1 MSSVGVLPSQ
11 NLRKMI
17 VDKLIYS
24 DTQIEVSQI
33 QPSSLDLRLGK
44 RAWRIQASFLTGKNF
59 TVKEKLKNFKLFDF
73 DLKEG
78 VVFEKGCV
86 YLAEIEESISLPS
99 NIEGIANAKSSI
111 GRLDILTR
119 LITDYGKEF
128 DRIPKGFSGKLYVEI
143 SPKSFPVLVKS
154 GQKLNQIRLR
164 VGKTVLSDDQ
174 LKKLTT
180 KISIMDQIAV
190 VDNGLSFSVDLSKN
204 NENLIGYKAKSQT
217 QIINLEKLNF
227 YNILDFWEPLS
238 SHKDSLIL
246 DPGAFYILVSK
257 EEVYIP
263 PNYAAEMIPYIPMV
277 GEFRVHYAGFFDP
290 GFGKVSNNIGSKG
303 VLEVRCHETPFSLH
317 HGQSVGRLIFEKMLE
332 KPDVL
337 YGKNLNSNYQ
347 GQKLKLSKHFKNQ
360 EAIFES

>member
-1 MSSVGVLPSQ
+1 
-11 NLRKMI
+11 MI

-44 RAWRIQASFLTGKNF
+44 ELGEFKLLFNRKKF

-73 DLKEG
+73 DLRRSS
-78 VVFEKGCV
+78 FEKGCV

-99 NIEGIANAKSSI
+99 NIEGIANAKSSS

-119 LITDYGKEF
+119 CRTEYGKEF
-128 DRIPKGFSGKLYVEI
+128 DRIPKGFSGRLYVDR

-204 NENLIGYKAKSQT
+204 NENLIGYKAKSKN

-238 SHKDSLIL
+238 PTKTL
-246 DPGAFYILVSK
+246 
-257 EEVYIP
+257 
-263 PNYAAEMIPYIPMV
+263 
-277 GEFRVHYAGFFDP
+277 
-290 GFGKVSNNIGSKG
+290 
-303 VLEVRCHETPFSLH
+303 
-317 HGQSVGRLIFEKMLE
+317 
-332 KPDVL
+332 
-337 YGKNLNSNYQ
+337 
-347 GQKLKLSKHFKNQ
+347 
-360 EAIFES
+360 